1 MRETPLAAIPFK
13 FTVTVSAA
21 IPQKSPSKSA
31 AQLLS
36 FKKQKSISTIAPS
49 LGLDATYPFPIE
61 RLTLQ
66 PPSGSAG
73 KADLAVTSPAGSMAA
88 SKAFQYLQSE
98 NFYAKPAFDRFIVYD
113 QTRQWLYMSDIDHV
127 DVLELATDF
136 FHEPGIEPPGGPP
149 PTAGIRGLALTPD
162 ASQLVAADFGSQCIY
177 LFDPDTASRSTVAVG
192 GVAGFSN
199 SGPSRVAA
207 TSTQAVFVGLSAES
221 GSS

>member
-1 MRETPLAAIPFK
+1 
-13 FTVTVSAA
+13 
-21 IPQKSPSKSA
+21 
-31 AQLLS
+31 
-36 FKKQKSISTIAPS
+36 
-49 LGLDATYPFPIE
+49 LDATYPFPIE

-221 GSS
+221 GSSGSRTSCLGQLNLSASPPHHSTGFAARSHQSYRRSSRPIEW